1 MASEGSKGDPR
12 KGPKVKATKA
22 AVRLAEMYLVDLDD
36 VPFLGAKVTVEDV
49 KKHLEAPDGPE
60 RRPDGAEESLDLP
73 GNGPA
78 PDALPPPAA
87 PEPTAFNPGDRVMV
101 RKKFLGTVAGFVE
114 ASDGKRRWL
123 VKSPSHSSD
132 VETVGY
138 ATEDLARALA

>member
-87 PEPTAFNPGDRVMV
+87 PLEFATGELVMV
-101 RKKFLGTVAGFVE
+101 RGKFLGTVAGFVE